1 MSRAALAAALVALA
15 VVAACTAAPSPTF
28 TVRSE
33 RARHPAP
40 APAIAGPFLRV
51 LHLADFGDP
60 TEQQGAVAR
69 GVGEA
74 HRTRPFAL
82 ALVPGDNVYP
92 CGPDAT
98 APGADACSFAADGNT
113 LAGGFEPPEDPG
125 FARHDG
131 PLSPLAE
138 PPAAEVYLSLG
149 NHDVATWS
157 DCRAS
162 DDPVAEGRLKACLEL
177 AHRSPVWRM
186 PARHYAVERGAAR
199 FLIVDTNLVE
209 QQYGGFALDDEV
221 AFVRDQAPGCRPDA
235 CETEPGG
242 CDKPWCFLV
251 GHHPPVTAGL
261 HRRDATPDF
270 LARMDRLLAAGAGRH
285 PGVPR
290 RPRSRPPALA
300 LAGGARRARVRE
312 RVAGARVG
320 AVRGDVGRRDG
331 GRLRDGPLG
340 LRSARGRARRVAVPL
355 RGRRRRAP
363 LLLRRH
369 RRRGLRA
376 VGLPL
381 TDELR
386 AQYDGRAGP
395 FRGAGGCPRV
405 SRLAD
410 PPRER

>member
-15 VVAACTAAPSPTF
+15 LVAACTPAPSPTF

-33 RARHPAP
+33 RARHPGP

-98 APGADACSFAADGNT
+98 APGADACRFAADGNT

-261 HRRDATPDF
+261 HRRDATPDY
-270 LARMDRLLAAGAGRH
+270 LARMDRLLAAGAGRIQ
-285 PGVPR
+285 
-290 RPRSRPPALA
+290 AF
-300 LAGGARRARVRE
+300 LAGH
-312 RVAGARVG
+312 
-320 AVRGDVGRRDG
+320 DHD
-331 GRLRDGPLG
+331 LQH
-340 LRSARGRARRVAVPL
+340 LRSPAGLDVLVSGNGSRGRASERFEATSVAGTEVVFATVRWGYGVL
-355 RGRRRRAP
+355 EVARDGWRYRFEDDGGAP
-363 LLLRRH
+363 LYCC
-369 RRRGLRA
+369 A
-376 VGLPL
+376 A
-381 TDELR
+381 T
-386 AQYDGRAGP
+386 
-395 FRGAGGCPRV
+395 GAGGCAPSV
-405 SRLAD
+405 C
-410 PPRER
+410 P